1 MRTAPRSTPFAA
13 RSRVLLAVVLG
24 LAFGHSAGGQPPG
37 PGAEREGSVLVER
50 ADGTS
55 ETRSLSEL
63 PALTPTEGQPLSP
76 VSLLFAV
83 PEQSAPDPGDADP
96 DRVELQLLGGDWLQ
110 GAVAGG
116 SGERLGFGLAA
127 GPRLDLTVDW
137 IRRAVFP
144 GRVPAGSLASL
155 VAADDADRLYLRVGE
170 GLDRVDGTLEGF
182 RDEGLVFDGLAG
194 RRTYPWPEVA
204 AFFVAPLPGSGPQGP
219 PAARPVAVDL
229 VGGGRLSGHLVAL
242 GADAVRLEAYGS
254 AFALPYD
261 AVAEL
266 AADDGRLVHL
276 GSLPPAKVDG
286 GRPFGDDLGMV
297 FAPRIDGAVH
307 GGPLTTR
314 AGPVARG
321 IGVLAPTRM
330 EWELSGENGRFLG
343 SVAVDASTQRLGV
356 RGSVR
361 FAVELDGKRVWQ
373 SPLLTG
379 ADPAVEIPTVDLAG
393 AKLLALIAEDGGDGF
408 AGDRANWLRVRLLRG
423 SAN

>member
-1 MRTAPRSTPFAA
+1 MRTAPRSTPFAT
-13 RSRVLLAVVLG
+13 RPRVLLAIVLG
-24 LAFGHSAGGQPPG
+24 LAFGRSAGGLPPG
-37 PGAEREGSVLVER
+37 PGAAGEETVVVER

-55 ETRSLSEL
+55 EARSLSEL
-63 PALTPTEGQPLSP
+63 PELSPTEGQALGP
-76 VSLLFAV
+76 VSLVFASA
-83 PEQSAPDPGDADP
+83 EQPPPAPGDADP
-96 DRVELQLLGGDWLQ
+96 DRVELQLVGGDWLQ

-144 GRVPAGSLASL
+144 GRVPPGSLASL

-170 GLDRVDGTLEGF
+170 GLDRVDGTLDGF

-194 RRTYPWPEVA
+194 RRTYPWTEVA

-219 PAARPVAVDL
+219 PPARPVAVDL
-229 VGGGRLSGHLVAL
+229 VGGGRLTGHLVAL
-242 GADAVRLEAYGS
+242 GGDAVRLEAYGS
-254 AFALPYD
+254 AFALPYE
-261 AVAEL
+261 AIREL
-266 AADDGRLVHL
+266 AAEDGRLVHL
-276 GSLPPAKVDG
+276 GSLPPSKVDG

-314 AGPVARG
+314 AGTVARG

-330 EWELSGENGRFLG
+330 EWELSGEYARFLG

-379 ADPAVEIPTVDLAG
+379 ADPAVETPTVDLAG
-393 AKLLALIAEDGGDGF
+393 AKSLALIAEDGGDGF
-408 AGDRANWLRVRLLRG
+408 AGDRANWLRARMVR
-423 SAN
+423 SAAD